1 MNTETETLMD
11 HLKNRIDQPGTPS
24 SATTWME
31 MQSAEREHYENQTRD
46 IVEWRRLDPVEQAQ
60 QRLSNT
66 PLAVRVNKINI
77 ADLEQYWAG
86 EVDTDLMQE
95 YLNAS
100 KKI

>member
-1 MNTETETLMD
+1 MSETETLMD

-46 IVEWRRLDPVEQAQ
+46 IVAWRRLDPDEQAQ
-60 QRLSNT
+60 QRLSGS
-66 PLAVRVNKINI
+66 PLAMRVNKINI